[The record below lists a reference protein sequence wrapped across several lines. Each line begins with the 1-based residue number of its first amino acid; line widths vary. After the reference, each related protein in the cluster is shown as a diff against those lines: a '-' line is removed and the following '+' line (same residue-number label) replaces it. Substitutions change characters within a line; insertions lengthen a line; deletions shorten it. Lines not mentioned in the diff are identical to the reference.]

1 MKTIVILRDRPST
14 PMEYAI
20 DHYVLRWEAAGYR
33 VINHIGIVDVPDAD
47 ILIVHIDLTVIPQ
60 EYVDIIAKFPL
71 VINGKILNISKRLFS
86 HLLLSKTDTYT
97 GPVIV
102 KTNANYGGN
111 PENDKLNQRDQFNRV
126 LISDKI
132 PKKLLNRLRI
142 IRSFLQKFPIT
153 TLIFQFIKGVWYRR
167 PMQKWDKF
175 KTMNPLFYPIFKDI
189 NSVPNGVWKNTNL
202 IVERYINNCKDELF
216 YVYCCVFFGDKEITQ
231 RLESPNP
238 IVKYSNSVSVEQI
251 QVPDEVMQ
259 WQKDLKIDF
268 GRFDYLEF
276 EGRYFLIDINKTEGG
291 GADICYEYQGEIDYL
306 ASGLKFCLKRESKKS

>member
-1 MKTIVILRDRPST
+1 MKTIVILRDRAST

-47 ILIVHIDLTVIPQ
+47 ILVVHINLTVIPQ

-86 HLLLSKTDTYT
+86 HLLLSKTDTYK

-102 KTNANYGGN
+102 KTNANFGGT
-111 PENDKLNQRDQFNRV
+111 PENDKLNQSHQSNRV
-126 LISDKI
+126 LISDKF
-132 PKKLLNRLRI
+132 PKKLLNQLRT
-142 IRSFLQKFPIT
+142 IRNLLLKFPIT
-153 TLIFQFIKGVWYRR
+153 TLITQFIKGFWYRQ
-167 PMQKWDKF
+167 PVQKWDKL
-175 KTMNPLFYPIFKDI
+175 KKINPLFYPIFKDI
-189 NSVPNGVWKNTNL
+189 HSVPNGVWKNTNL
-202 IVERYINNCKDELF
+202 IVERYINKGELF
-216 YVYCCVFFGDKEITQ
+216 YVYCCVFFGDKEITH

-238 IVKYSNSVSVEQI
+238 IVKYSNSVSVKQI
-251 QVPDEVMQ
+251 QVPDEVRQ

-268 GRFDYLEF
+268 GRFDYLEC

-291 GADICYEYQGEIDYL
+291 GTDICYDYQGEIDYL
-306 ASGLKFCLKRESKKS
+306 ASGLEFYLKCESKKS